1 VNGAL
6 DNILS
11 VFYHQ
16 QYATTRTAIVN
27 KYGEPTRT
35 RTESWRNGF
44 GAVLQGEV
52 AIWDRSGSVIV
63 LGAVQLGESSFYIF
77 NPVTELANR
86 AVGQTNANARF

>member
-1 VNGAL
+1 M
-6 DNILS
+6 
-11 VFYHQ
+11 FHQ
-16 QYATTRTAIVN
+16 KPYATTRTAIVN

-63 LGAVQLGESSFYIF
+63 LGERAVKLGESSFYIF